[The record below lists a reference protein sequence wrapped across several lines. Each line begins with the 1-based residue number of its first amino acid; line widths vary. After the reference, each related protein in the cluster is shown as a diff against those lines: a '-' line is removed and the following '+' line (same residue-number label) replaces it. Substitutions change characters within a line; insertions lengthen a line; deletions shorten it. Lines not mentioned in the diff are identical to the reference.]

1 MNPFLETKIL
11 ISFKR
16 VDNPD
21 PITFQFREMRRLKIH
36 YKWIK
41 DLTIRQILIRIM
53 GVGKKQLIHVF

>member
-21 PITFQFREMRRLKIH
+21 PITFQFREMSRLKIH
-36 YKWIK
+36 CKWIK
-41 DLTIRQILIRIM
+41 GLTIRQILIRIM